1 MPLGNYRS
9 ICAQNAKIV
18 VSKDVGNREHRGL
31 NPHQYHVTHYKI
43 DGVIITTTKPRCD
56 FVLINESNKI
66 AYLIELKGSK
76 LSDAARQLEATE
88 NTLKDALNP
97 YDLRYRIVSSRSKTQ
112 QIESADFKKYRER
125 WKSRLVYKTNKIE
138 EEI

>member
-1 MPLGNYRS
+1 MPLGNHRS
-9 ICAQNAKIV
+9 ICAQNAKII

>member
-31 NPHQYHVTHYKI
+31 NPNQRQVTHYKI
-43 DGVIITTTKPRCD
+43 DGVIITTGPRCD
-56 FVLINESNKI
+56 FVLINESDKI

-76 LSDAARQLEATE
+76 LSDAAHQLEATE
-88 NTLKDALNP
+88 NTLKNALNP
-97 YDLRYRIVSSRSKTQ
+97 YALRYRIVSSRSKTQ

-125 WKSRLVYKTNKIE
+125 WKNRLVYKTNEIE
-138 EEI
+138 ENI

>member
-1 MPLGNYRS
+1 MPLGNHRS
-9 ICAQNAKIV
+9 ICAPNAKII

-31 NPHQYHVTHYKI
+31 NPNQRHVTHYKI
-43 DGVIITTTKPRCD
+43 DGEIITTGPRCD
-56 FVLINESNKI
+56 FVLINESDKI

-88 NTLKDALNP
+88 NALKNALDP

-125 WKSRLVYKTNKIE
+125 WKSRLVHRTNEIE
-138 EEI
+138 EKI

>member
-1 MPLGNYRS
+1 MPLGNYCS
-9 ICAQNAKIV
+9 KCEPNAKII

-43 DGVIITTTKPRCD
+43 DGVIITTKPRCD